1 MERKVCFL
9 LFAVLLFAVL
19 NSAQAQNIPSYS
31 EVGGTLSLKP
41 PFSGAITSI
50 LWKHDTDLVVELVG
64 NQVDYYGKF
73 RGMATLDRTT
83 GRLEIK
89 NMNKTYVGLYTVEIN
104 NQVHSQDYS
113 VELIK
118 KVPKPEVALK
128 PPTCSPALLNCTL
141 TCDGVTS
148 EAGPVTYSWR
158 EGDGEWIPGGKNKSI
173 KREETKK
180 VKTFSCQMKNPLGVE
195 ESESHLNPFFS
206 VEPPT
211 WPKVLHLVLKILVMM
226 TLFGT
231 SGYLAWRERETVR
244 KLICPRQDG
253 NGKI

>member
-1 MERKVCFL
+1 MKVDILSVLYRFVDMERKVCFP

-19 NSAQAQNIPSYS
+19 NSAQAQTIKSYS

-64 NQVDYYGKF
+64 NEVDYYGKF
-73 RGMATLDRTT
+73 KGMATLDRTT

-89 NMNKTYVGLYTVEIN
+89 NMNKTYAGLYTVEIN
-104 NQVHSQDYS
+104 NQVQSQSYS

-128 PPTCSPALLNCTL
+128 PPTCSPALDNCTL
-141 TCDGVTS
+141 TCDGDTS
-148 EAGPVTYSWR
+148 GAEPVTYSWR

-173 KREETKK
+173 KNDETKK
-180 VKTFSCQMKNPLGVE
+180 VKTFSCQMKNPVRVE
-195 ESESHLNPFFS
+195 ESKPHLNPFFQRKLQ
-206 VEPPT
+206 T
-211 WPKVLHLVLKILVMM
+211 WEVIILIAF
-226 TLFGT
+226 LGIC
-231 SGYLAWRERETVR
+231 GYLVWRKRGANR
-244 KLICPRQDG
+244 
-253 NGKI
+253 